1 MSELAGSTILTD
13 GAGAPPPGEMGGNP
27 EPMDGADAAVQG
39 AIDAPP
45 EYIPPKF
52 WDAEK
57 KAPKVE
63 DLGRSYQ
70 SLEKLL
76 GREKVPVPTSEEDE
90 EGWTRWYSAAGR
102 PDEPDGYEFER
113 PDSLPEDLPYDEETE
128 ENFRMWA
135 HVNGLNKRQ
144 AKALYDGYVKTQ
156 LERHSAYQKHQEDA
170 KVQADQAMR
179 REYGQQYEA
188 KLARAKAAL
197 QKYADPDYYQYLN
210 ETGAGNDP
218 RMIRAWIKIGEEL
231 AGDERLKGNAQ
242 PQAQPADLDR
252 AIADFRNKYQKALF
266 EKDHPDH
273 GLRVREYQ
281 KLFEARYGD
290 AA

>member
-102 PDEPDGYEFER
+102 PDEPDGYEFDR

-128 ENFRMWA
+128 KNFRMWA

-179 REYGQQYEA
+179 REYGQQYDA

-197 QKYADPDYYQYLN
+197 QKYADPDYYAFLN
-210 ETGAGNDP
+210 ESGAGNDP

-231 AGDERLKGNAQ
+231 AGDERLKGNAEPQ
-242 PQAQPADLDR
+242 PLPADLDR

-273 GLRVREYQ
+273 GLRVKEYQ

>member
-128 ENFRMWA
+128 KNFRMWA

-144 AKALYDGYVKTQ
+144 AKALFDGYVKTQ
-156 LERHSAYQKHQEDA
+156 IERHSAYLQHKQQERVETEHA
-170 KVQADQAMR
+170 LR
-179 REYGQQYEA
+179 REKGARYEG
-188 KLARAKAAL
+188 AL
-197 QKYADPDYYQYLN
+197 QQGKAVLNRHGDPDFLRYLD
-210 ETGAGNDP
+210 ETGLGNDP
-218 RMIRAWIKIGEEL
+218 RMIRFIMNVGEEL
-231 AGDERLKGNAQ
+231 GGDERLKGNAQ

-266 EKDHPDH
+266 ERDHPDH
-273 GLRVREYQ
+273 GLRVEEYE
-281 KLFEARYGD
+281 KLFKARYGE